1 MLDSAMNLKEPAVAA
16 REKRPV
22 GRGERRRQETRA
34 KLVRAAHELMA
45 KKGINATTIQE
56 ITDTADVGFG
66 SFYNH
71 FESKTAIVQAIMDET
86 VESYGDALDHIADAV
101 EDPAEIL
108 AASVRYVVMRGCED
122 PAWGW
127 FLIRASL
134 PAQALRIGLGRR
146 LARDI
151 RSGSRRGDSGR
162 ATSPT
167 PRWRSPASTLS
178 MLAARLHGE
187 IGADAPEAAATIAL
201 KLVGLPARQAEAIAS
216 RPPPRA
222 PPRRAGAERAA

>member
-1 MLDSAMNLKEPAVAA
+1 MATEP
-16 REKRPV
+16 KKSM

-34 KLVRAAHELMA
+34 KLIRAAHELMA
-45 KKGINATTIQE
+45 KNGINATTIQE

-86 VESYGDALDHIADAV
+86 IESYGDVLDQIADAV
-101 EDPAEIL
+101 QDPAEIL

-134 PAQALRIGLGRR
+134 PVQALRVGLGRR
-146 LARDI
+146 MARDI
-151 RSGSRRGDSGR
+151 RAGVESGR
-162 ATSPT
+162 FRTGDVTHTTVAIGG
-167 PRWRSPASTLS
+167 STLS
-178 MLAARLHGE
+178 MLAARLQGE
-187 IGADAPEAAATIAL
+187 IGSDAPEVAAAIAL
-201 KLVGLPARQAEAIAS
+201 KLAGLPARQAEAVANRS
-216 RPPPRA
+216 LPELPQL
-222 PPRRAGAERAA
+222 GKNAAA

>member
-1 MLDSAMNLKEPAVAA
+1 MATEP
-16 REKRPV
+16 KKSM

-34 KLVRAAHELMA
+34 KLIRAAHELMGRN
-45 KKGINATTIQE
+45 GIDATTIQE
-56 ITDTADVGFG
+56 ITDSADVGFG

-86 VESYGDALDHIADAV
+86 IESYGNALDHIADAV

-134 PAQALRIGLGRR
+134 TMEALRVGLGRR
-146 LARDI
+146 MARDI
-151 RSGSRRGDSGR
+151 RSGVESGR
-162 ATSPT
+162 FRAGDVTHTTVAIAGSI
-167 PRWRSPASTLS
+167 LS
-178 MLAARLHGE
+178 MLAARLQGE
-187 IGADAPEAAATIAL
+187 IGADAPEVAAAVAL
-201 KLVGLPARQAEAIAS
+201 KLAGLPARQAAAIAN
-216 RPPPRA
+216 RPLPELPSL
-222 PPRRAGAERAA
+222 GKHAAA

>member
-1 MLDSAMNLKEPAVAA
+1 M
-16 REKRPV
+16 

-34 KLVRAAHELMA
+34 KLIRAAHQLMA
-45 KKGINATTIQE
+45 RKGIDATTIQE
-56 ITDTADVGFG
+56 ITDAADVGFG

-86 VESYGDALDHIADAV
+86 VESYGDTLDHIADAV
-101 EDPAEIL
+101 QDPAEIL

-134 PAQALRIGLGRR
+134 PMEALRVGLGRR

-151 RSGSRRGDSGR
+151 RVGVESGR
-162 ATSPT
+162 FRAGDVTHT
-167 PRWRSPASTLS
+167 TLAIAGATLS
-178 MLAARLHGE
+178 MLAARLQGE
-187 IGADAPEAAATIAL
+187 IGADAPEAAAAIAL
-201 KLVGLPARQAEAIAS
+201 KLAGLPARRAAAIAN
-216 RPPPRA
+216 RPLPELPA
-222 PPRRAGAERAA
+222 LDANAAA